1 MRTYL
6 LASLVCVVV
15 GQQPP
20 KGKAPLSLAAF
31 DETMQQRTLSFAAFD
46 VAAER
51 LNLACL
57 DPDDAKLPKPSVQ
70 QRPSVTIYSP
80 TDFICQPCQ
89 RMEALCGTG
98 DSELVVRT
106 EKRPLAQMPA
116 RVQKQGQQSG
126 YPVLE
131 LPDGTLVSGARPL
144 ADVKRLA
151 RTHAGSSAPVTSRPS
166 TGSFP

>member
-1 MRTYL
+1 MRAYL
-6 LASLVCVVV
+6 LAMSVVV
-15 GQQPP
+15 GQQPAESR
-20 KGKAPLSLAAF
+20 APLSLAVF
-31 DETMQQRTLSFAAFD
+31 DEAMQQHRTLSFAAFD
-46 VAAER
+46 SVVASGR

-57 DPDDAKLPKPSVQ
+57 DPDTKPLKPAAQ

-89 RMEALCGTG
+89 RMEALCGAG
-98 DSELVVRT
+98 DSELVVHT

-116 RVQKQGQQSG
+116 RVQRQGQQSG

-144 ADVKRLA
+144 VEVKRLA
-151 RTHAGSSAPVTSRPS
+151 RTHAGTSRPS